1 MPRIRS
7 MVGVTLLSLTSLR
20 YKVYFIGFKAV
31 LLLARAGPRLQSVRF
46 PIYVGTLSL
55 IFLEFVG

>member
-20 YKVYFIGFKAV
+20 YKVYFIGFKASYGWQGLAPGSNRSVSQYTSV
-31 LLLARAGPRLQSVRF
+31 LCSSF
-46 PIYVGTLSL
+46 S
-55 IFLEFVG
+55 